1 MDFDMAGSIKITSP
15 EGLSWEDGMQDKA
28 KDKPKD
34 KHRWTY
40 RGCACG
46 CENTISLSGA
56 MLNRRNFMQGVSG
69 VAAMAAVGLG
79 HPQRAAAQGADT
91 AKPYRIDV
99 HHHLSPPTYIVASNA
114 SNFGDAR
121 MRDWTPEK
129 SLEDMDKAGVAVA
142 MLSITTPAVNYTS
155 GEAARKMAR
164 ECNDYAAKMIADHPG
179 RYGSFAMIPLAD
191 TEGSLKEI
199 AYALDTLK
207 ADGIGLMTSYHD
219 KWLGDPSFLPVMEEL
234 NRRKALVYTH
244 PTAADCCVNLVRTEQ
259 PVMIEFGT
267 DTTRTIADIIFSG
280 NAQKFRDIRWIFSHA
295 GGTMPFLIE
304 RFVRNPLL
312 VPSSKATAPDGVLA
326 ELKRFYYD
334 TAQTSNKAAMSAL
347 SAIIPV
353 SQIVFGTDFPY
364 RTSIDH
370 VKGLR
375 ECGVFTDAQIMEIE
389 RGNALKLLPRL
400 GA

>member
-1 MDFDMAGSIKITSP
+1 
-15 EGLSWEDGMQDKA
+15 MQDKQQ
-28 KDKPKD
+28 DKQKD
-34 KHRWTY
+34 KHRWSY
-40 RGCACG
+40 RGCTCG
-46 CENTISLSGA
+46 CENTLSLSGA
-56 MLNRRNFMQGVSG
+56 TLNRRNFMQGVTG
-69 VAAMAAVGLG
+69 AAAMAAVGFG
-79 HPQRAAAQGADT
+79 NPQRAAAQATDT
-91 AKPYRIDV
+91 SKPYRIDV
-99 HHHLSPPTYIVASNA
+99 HHHVSPPTYIVASSAN
-114 SNFGDAR
+114 NFGDGL
-121 MRDWTPEK
+121 MRGWTPEK
-129 SLEDMDKAGVAVA
+129 SLADMDKAGVAVA
-142 MLSITTPAVNYTS
+142 MLSVTTPAVNYTS

-164 ECNDYAAKMIADHPG
+164 ECNDYAAKMVADHPG

-199 AYALDTLK
+199 AYAFDTLK
-207 ADGIGLMTSYHD
+207 VDGIGLMTSYGD

-244 PTAADCCVNLVRTEQ
+244 PTAANCCVNLVPTQQ

-312 VPSSKATAPDGVLA
+312 VPAAKATVPDGTLA

-347 SAIIPV
+347 SAVIPA

-364 RTSIDH
+364 RTGIDH

-375 ECGVFTDAQIMEIE
+375 ECGVFTDAQIMDIE

>member
-1 MDFDMAGSIKITSP
+1 
-15 EGLSWEDGMQDKA
+15 
-28 KDKPKD
+28 
-34 KHRWTY
+34 
-40 RGCACG
+40 
-46 CENTISLSGA
+46 
-56 MLNRRNFMQGVSG
+56 
-69 VAAMAAVGLG
+69 
-79 HPQRAAAQGADT
+79 
-91 AKPYRIDV
+91 
-99 HHHLSPPTYIVASNA
+99 
-114 SNFGDAR
+114 
-121 MRDWTPEK
+121 
-129 SLEDMDKAGVAVA
+129 
-142 MLSITTPAVNYTS
+142 MLSVSTPAVKFLS
-155 GEAARKMAR
+155 GEAARKLAR
-164 ECNDYAAKMIADHPG
+164 ECNDYAARLMADHPG
-179 RYGSFAMIPLAD
+179 RYGSFAMIPLTD
-191 TEGSLKEI
+191 TDGSLREI

-207 ADGIGLMTSYHD
+207 ADGIGLMTSYGD

-244 PTAADCCVNLVRTEQ
+244 PTMANCCVDLVKTEP

-312 VPSSKATAPDGVLA
+312 QPSAKPTVPEGTLA

-370 VKGLR
+370 VRGLR
-375 ECGVFTDAQIMEIE
+375 ESGVFTDAQLMEIE
-389 RGNALKLLPRL
+389 RDNALKLLPRL
-400 GA
+400 AS

>member
-1 MDFDMAGSIKITSP
+1 
-15 EGLSWEDGMQDKA
+15 MQDKL
-28 KDKPKD
+28 KN
-34 KHRWTY
+34 KHRWSC

-46 CENTISLSGA
+46 CENTVSLSGA
-56 MLNRRNFMQGVSG
+56 TLNRRNFMRGVSG
-69 VAAMAAVGLG
+69 VAAALAAVGLG
-79 HPQRAAAQGADT
+79 NSQRAAAQAVDT

-114 SNFGDAR
+114 NNFGDSR
-121 MRDWTPEK
+121 MRDWTPER
-129 SLEDMDKAGVAVA
+129 SIDDMDKAGVAVA

-164 ECNDYAAKMIADHPG
+164 ECNEYAAKMIADHPG
-179 RYGSFAMIPLAD
+179 RYGSFAMIPLTD

-199 AYALDTLK
+199 EYALDTLK
-207 ADGIGLMTSYHD
+207 LDGIGLLTSYGD
-219 KWLGDPSFLPVMEEL
+219 KWLGDPLFLPVMEEL
-234 NRRKALVYTH
+234 NRRKVVVYTH
-244 PTAADCCVNLVRTEQ
+244 PTAANCCVNLVRTEP

-267 DTTRTIADIIFSG
+267 DTTRTIADIIFSC
-280 NAQKFRDIRWIFSHA
+280 NAQKFRDIRLIFSHA
-295 GGTMPFLIE
+295 GGTMPVLIE

-312 VPSSKATAPDGVLA
+312 VDPRSKATVPDGTLA

-347 SAIIPV
+347 SAVIPA

-364 RTSIDH
+364 RSSIDH

-375 ECGVFTDAQIMEIE
+375 ECGVFTDAQIMDIE

-400 GA
+400 AA